1 MHPNP
6 NYRRNRDYTKQFDW
20 THDLKKNGYN
30 CYLRKKENSQVGFM
44 NRLKNYWDKLHP
56 ECNFL
61 SDKNVRD
68 QASRIEELRQLWE
81 QDMELLR

>member
-1 MHPNP
+1 
-6 NYRRNRDYTKQFDW
+6 
-20 THDLKKNGYN
+20 
-30 CYLRKKENSQVGFM
+30 M

-81 QDMELLR
+81 QDMELLQ

>member
-1 MHPNP
+1 MA
-6 NYRRNRDYTKQFDW
+6 
-20 THDLKKNGYN
+20 
-30 CYLRKKENSQVGFM
+30 LRKMCITVISERRKIH
-44 NRLKNYWDKLHP
+44 RLRNYWDKLHP

-81 QDMELLR
+81 QDMELLQ